1 MNLIKMYTAN
11 STTKYS
17 HKKHT
22 YILKLV
28 IQQQVCIH
36 IELIMIKEY
45 LSGVLFKSK
54 NCLTLLTVNVC
65 MYYADKWH
73 FKRQQINEL
82 CL

>member
-36 IELIMIKEY
+36 I
-45 LSGVLFKSK
+45 
-54 NCLTLLTVNVC
+54 
-65 MYYADKWH
+65 
-73 FKRQQINEL
+73 
-82 CL
+82 